1 MIVRK
6 DDDTGYK
13 YADVPV
19 PQPLHAGD
27 GIQISNDIVSIKPPP
42 YIGGFWGNAQEGSPD
57 VEVLR
62 LNDLVVEDDRNSVGV
77 ELNFPKGIT
86 IRGITPP
93 RNGIGMLDGQEEK
106 LSPVSG
112 SNVPGNAPAG
122 VGKWTGASDGT
133 YEWNGNWPSGGMD
146 IVVNITMSDFQVNDY
161 INLTAT
167 CSNNSLWGSA
177 RTPDRG
183 VRFGGAGDSL
193 PHNHAHVYE
202 LRPSGSVP
210 NGTKITLHIEA
221 IRPPDR
227 STKAPIGL
235 YRAGNFYQRYAPS
248 SPTAPHQVFTLD
260 TMVRNTSIDAIGS
273 DAYLIPV
280 TFSTD
285 NTADN
290 HLDVDSGDSVF
301 EFTRDLRNCLFELL
315 SNSATVGSE
324 WHFEVWTFTEGVTD
338 WHKVRDYTIPANAA
352 STTQRPAVHIYFDSN
367 GILDG
372 QQFALVGRGA
382 GGRSKADMGD
392 LTLSLNTNPDTRFP
406 DRQVLA
412 NGLITTE
419 RIVTPESQRASGQ
432 RTWQKPTAAVNTWET
447 VIVSVEDG
455 NGAQH
460 SASFDVRSWR
470 RFDESKQMNANVYS
484 QPALGANQELSRG
497 SDGRLTYDS
506 GSASVMVVDA
516 TLYLER

>member
-1 MIVRK
+1 
-6 DDDTGYK
+6 
-13 YADVPV
+13 
-19 PQPLHAGD
+19 
-27 GIQISNDIVSIKPPP
+27 
-42 YIGGFWGNAQEGSPD
+42 
-57 VEVLR
+57 
-62 LNDLVVEDDRNSVGV
+62 
-77 ELNFPKGIT
+77 
-86 IRGITPP
+86 
-93 RNGIGMLDGQEEK
+93 
-106 LSPVSG
+106 
-112 SNVPGNAPAG
+112 
-122 VGKWTGASDGT
+122 
-133 YEWNGNWPSGGMD
+133 
-146 IVVNITMSDFQVNDY
+146 MSDFQSSDY
-161 INLTAT
+161 IDLTAA
-167 CSNNSLWGSA
+167 SNNNALWGSA

-183 VRFGGAGDSL
+183 TRFAGSGDQQR
-193 PHNHAHVYE
+193 HTHTHIYE

-210 NGTKITLHIEA
+210 NGTQIELHLEA

-227 STKAPIGL
+227 DTNASIGL
-235 YRAGNFYQRYAPS
+235 FRGGQVTVRYAPS
-248 SPTAPHQVFTLD
+248 SPTVAHQVFSLD

-285 NTADN
+285 NTSDN

-324 WHFEVWTFTEGVTD
+324 WQFEVWTFTEGVTD

-352 STTQRPAVHIYFDSN
+352 NTSQRPAVHIYFDSN

-419 RIVTPESQRASGQ
+419 RIVTPESQRATGQ

-470 RFDESKQMNANVYS
+470 KLDESKQMNANVYS

-497 SDGRLTYDS
+497 ADGRLTYDS
-506 GSASVMVVDA
+506 GSASVQVVDA